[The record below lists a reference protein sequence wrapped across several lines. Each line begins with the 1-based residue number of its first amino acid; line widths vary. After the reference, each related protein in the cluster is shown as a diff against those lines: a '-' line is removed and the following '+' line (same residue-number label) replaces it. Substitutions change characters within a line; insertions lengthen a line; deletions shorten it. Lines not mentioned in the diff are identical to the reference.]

1 VKIPDDAEAGQ
12 YIAGIAL
19 QTADSLPVEGTDLF
33 NQIIRKSIAVF
44 ITVPGTETPG
54 FELDAPVLSTDGA
67 FDAITV
73 PVTNTGNVLV
83 RPAGDLTIV
92 TSNGETVV
100 TAPIAMGS
108 IYAGTT
114 VPLSVPLTDPL
125 PEGDYTVAISLND
138 PETGIAVTSEGVV
151 TISNID
157 QVPAQFEMMGTVS
170 LSPDATNPAFADVA
184 VTVANGGQA
193 VSDAEVLLDV
203 SRDGELVEMF
213 SQGSSLALPQGETS
227 LSQRYIPPTGW
238 EAGIWNF
245 SLRLNVTDPSS
256 GASTTV
262 AVFDDIATV
271 EIGA

>member
-1 VKIPDDAEAGQ
+1 M
-12 YIAGIAL
+12 
-19 QTADSLPVEGTDLF
+19 
-33 NQIIRKSIAVF
+33 
-44 ITVPGTETPG
+44 
-54 FELDAPVLSTDGA
+54 
-67 FDAITV
+67 
-73 PVTNTGNVLV
+73 
-83 RPAGDLTIV
+83 
-92 TSNGETVV
+92 V